1 MKIGVFG
8 TGGVGQSIGAKLG
21 EQIQREF
28 PRGKVVKTLNTV
40 TASLMVNP
48 GQLANG
54 KHHIFLSGNNPVA
67 KAQVAEWMAT
77 RFGWK
82 HILDLGDITTERGT
96 EMSLSLW
103 LRLWGV
109 LGTGILNV
117 RVVI

>member
-1 MKIGVFG
+1 M
-8 TGGVGQSIGAKLG
+8 
-21 EQIQREF
+21 
-28 PRGKVVKTLNTV
+28 
-40 TASLMVNP
+40 
-48 GQLANG
+48 
-54 KHHIFLSGNNPVA
+54 
-67 KAQVAEWMAT
+67 MAT

-82 HILDLGDITTERGT
+82 HILDLGDITAERGT